1 MHGLTLVLVLMT
13 GSGQQADELPS
24 VRVEDVEVLGRRG
37 AALVAPQIELGAEE
51 IDALGAYGIGEA
63 IRRLAEDYA
72 LGDAPMIVVNGRRTA
87 DPAVFSGFPPDALVR
102 LEILPPEAGAL
113 YGAADPSRR
122 VVNIVLQRRFHSRDG
137 RASLRRPTAGG
148 MTSAAGDLRQS
159 SILDARTRHLGLQVA
174 VDTAL
179 RAGERDQ
186 ERGDTWNAG
195 DVTLRSPSETVAAN
209 LTQTGSI
216 GDWSVSL
223 NANARAQ
230 WTHSVV
236 LDGGE
241 AVENRRRSQG
251 LTMTGG
257 LNGEVGGWLVQAA
270 LNGHLSQGDQSGL
283 APSDSRQQA
292 VAVSLGINRPLF
304 DLPAGPV
311 GVSLSGRAS
320 RSRSVSERSRDRR
333 AISGRS
339 GDLNGNLSI
348 PLLRRDPEVEGMIGA
363 LGDLSL
369 TAGVNLSETDAGRG
383 DGLNAGLAWMPAPKL
398 RFNGNWSAATQ
409 GVPDQQRF
417 DPEYYGEP
425 VVVFDFLT
433 GEAVEVLPIMGGNPD
448 LRQPRSDQISLSASA
463 GPFSTWSLQ
472 GALNYQRGETSDEIG
487 AVPDST
493 PEVEAAFPEWFRRDA
508 DGQLVSIDRRP
519 INVASALTET
529 LTTNLGAAFP
539 LVARSGAG
547 AGVLR
552 VTLSHGWQVTN
563 TTTLRVGLPEMDRLA
578 GDGGGVSRHQVGVS
592 VDVRQGR
599 WGLNAAARWRDGY
612 RIRRDSGRDG
622 PDDLRVGAFSA
633 VDLKLSYQLERSI
646 PAQGEGGRARRG
658 VGLQL
663 ELEIANLFDARP
675 TARLTS
681 GRSAPGYG
689 RDDQD
694 PMGRTVLIALKRRF

>member
-13 GSGQQADELPS
+13 GAGQQAGELPS

-37 AALVAPQIELGAEE
+37 AAVVAPQIELGAEE
-51 IDALGAYGIGEA
+51 IDALGAYDIGEA

-72 LGDAPMIVVNGRRTA
+72 LGDAPMIVVNGRRMA

-230 WTHSVV
+230 RMRSVV

-241 AVENRRRSQG
+241 AVESQRRSQG

-257 LNGEVGGWLVQAA
+257 LNGEVGGWSVQAA
-270 LNGHLSQGDQSGL
+270 LNGYLSQSDQSGL
-283 APSDSRQQA
+283 APFDSRQQA

-311 GVSLSGRAS
+311 GASLSGRAS
-320 RSRSVSERSRDRR
+320 RSRSVSERSRERR

-348 PLLRRDPEVEGMIGA
+348 PLLRRDPEVEGVIGA

-409 GVPDQQRF
+409 SVPDQQRF

-463 GPFSTWSLQ
+463 GPFSAWSLQ

-487 AVPDST
+487 AVPDPT

-622 PDDLRVGAFSA
+622 PGDLRVGAFSA
-633 VDLKLSYQLERSI
+633 VDLKLSYQLERNI

-681 GRSAPGYG
+681 DRSAPGYG

-694 PMGRTVLIALKRRF
+694 PMGRTVLVAVKGRF